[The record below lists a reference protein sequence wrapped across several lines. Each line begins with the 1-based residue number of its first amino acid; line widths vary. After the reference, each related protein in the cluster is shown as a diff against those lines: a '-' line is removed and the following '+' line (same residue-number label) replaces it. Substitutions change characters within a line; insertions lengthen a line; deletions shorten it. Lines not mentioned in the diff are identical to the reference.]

1 MTQQAVA
8 SPGLTIPNIEPNE
21 ALARL
26 QKLSRIAAST
36 WRRWCDLLDLSPLQA
51 TELWQ
56 GVGAPLERVCGQRPN
71 ISYLM
76 RLRSARADIDIQEFK
91 EEVAPI
97 RHMLSFFRLLNDD
110 NMGDEELSTAVLRYY
125 KYALVHTLR
134 QEPFERFIDQFACDL
149 CRTFLIAKL
158 ARSPQVT
165 LSRVLH
171 LLAEGR
177 ADIDRLIDL
186 ALQGGSAEGGS
197 IASFLRLKAD
207 TPDALFTGF
216 SKILHQIYNS
226 DKDIDPTV
234 LESRLRALQ
243 AFAPLRALLP
253 SPEEAEAQTSKGPKG
268 SGKEKQAVAA

>member
-1 MTQQAVA
+1 MTQYAVA
-8 SPGLTIPNIEPNE
+8 STSLALGDLEPNE

-36 WRRWCDLLDLSPLQA
+36 WRRWCELLHLSPSQA
-51 TELWQ
+51 TELWHEIC
-56 GVGAPLERVCGQRPN
+56 APLEQVCGQRPN

-97 RHMLSFFRLLNDD
+97 RHLLGFFRLLNDH
-110 NMGDEELSTAVLRYY
+110 NMGNEELSTAVLRYY
-125 KYALVHTLR
+125 RHALAHTLL
-134 QEPFERFIDQFACDL
+134 QEPFQRFIDQFACDL

-158 ARSPQVT
+158 TRSPQVT

-177 ADIDRLIDL
+177 TNLDHLIDL
-186 ALQGGSAEGGS
+186 ALQGGNAEGGI
-197 IASFLRLKAD
+197 IAKFLRLKAD
-207 TPDALFTGF
+207 TPEELLEHF
-216 SKILHQIYNS
+216 SKIMHQIYSSEKNV
-226 DKDIDPTV
+226 DPTL
-234 LESRLRALQ
+234 LESRLRALH

-253 SPEEAEAQTSKGPKG
+253 SPEEAAAQASKGPK
-268 SGKEKQAVAA
+268 SNNKKKQALAA

>member
-1 MTQQAVA
+1 VTQYAVA
-8 SPGLTIPNIEPNE
+8 SSALALGETEPNE

-26 QKLSRIAAST
+26 QKVSRIAAST
-36 WRRWCDLLDLSPLQA
+36 WRRWCELLHLSPLQA

-56 GVGAPLERVCGQRPN
+56 EIGAPLEQVCGQRPN

-97 RHMLSFFRLLNDD
+97 RHLLGFFRLLNDD
-110 NMGDEELSTAVLRYY
+110 TMGNEELSTAVLRYY
-125 KYALVHTLR
+125 KYALANTLL
-134 QEPFERFIDQFACDL
+134 QEPFQRFIDQFACDL

-177 ADIDRLIDL
+177 AVLDRLVDL
-186 ALQGGSAEGGS
+186 ALKGGNAEGGA
-197 IASFLRLKAD
+197 IAKFLRLKSDDPEEFFAD
-207 TPDALFTGF
+207 F
-216 SKILHQIYNS
+216 SKILEQLYS
-226 DKDIDPTV
+226 SEKAVDPTL
-234 LESRLRALQ
+234 LESRLRALH

-253 SPEEAEAQTSKGPKG
+253 SPEEAAAQMSKAAKNT
-268 SGKEKQAVAA
+268 GKKKQAIAA